1 MPALTPAAAS
11 TARWLRE
18 GAQQPVLALP
28 SQRPHVLGSVVGLAS
43 LALGVLAQR
52 EGFPAQQFVSV
63 LALGGVGLGMLLHW
77 GVQQVDGG
85 WRVDFE
91 RRLIEPLGAGAD
103 EAVQIAGDGWS
114 IQVAPGERRGQI
126 AIDLRHEDR
135 GRVVRLVDRPARRFA
150 EVKRLDAL
158 ADLLARRLQ
167 VARSGLTL
175 QSA

>member
-52 EGFPAQQFVSV
+52 EGFPAQQLVSA

-91 RRLIEPLGAGAD
+91 RRLIEPLGAGAGA
-103 EAVQIAGDGWS
+103 AVQIAGGGWR
-114 IQVAPGERRGQI
+114 IQGGGPGQI